1 MSVSSDQRV
10 VKNSEA
16 RQCFDVTYSKFCI
29 DVTSVR
35 LCVGLELGLPVFSVR
50 SSVGLE
56 LGPPY
61 SV

>member
-1 MSVSSDQRV
+1 VSVSSDQRV

-16 RQCFDVTYSKFCI
+16 RQCFDVTYSKFRI
-29 DVTSVR
+29 DVASVR

>member
-16 RQCFDVTYSKFCI
+16 RQCFDVA
-29 DVTSVR
+29 SVR